1 MSKSHRKFLIAG
13 NWKMNKTAPDAV
25 ELVQQLHAEVG
36 KHNDV
41 AVAVCPPFTCLESV
55 ARALEGS
62 TIKLGAQNMHPEAS
76 GAYTGEISGDMLRTL
91 FVTYVILGH
100 SERRQYFA
108 ETDAFINRKV
118 LAALEANLCPILCV
132 GETLAEREAGK
143 TLDVVKTQLEN
154 GMTGVG
160 AAQVDRL
167 VIAYEPVWAIG
178 TGKTATPAMAQEVH
192 GTIRLLL
199 NSKLGAAAGVKVR
212 ILYGGSMKP
221 DNAETLLA
229 EPDIDGGLV
238 GGASLDAKGF
248 VKIIQAAQKQAKK
261 GT

>member
-1 MSKSHRKFLIAG
+1 MSKNLRKFLIAG
-13 NWKMNKTAPDAV
+13 NWKMHKTAPEAV
-25 ELVQQLHAEVG
+25 ELVQQLHTAVG
-36 KHNDV
+36 KETDV
-41 AVAVCPPFTCLESV
+41 TVAVCPPFTCLESV

-62 TIKLGAQNMHPEAS
+62 TIKLGAQNMHPEAF

-118 LAALEANLCPILCV
+118 LAALEANLNPILCV

-143 TLDVVKTQLEN
+143 TLDVVKRQMEN
-154 GMTGVG
+154 GMSGVG
-160 AAQVDRL
+160 AAHAERL

-178 TGKTATPAMAQEVH
+178 TGKTATPEMAQEVH

-199 NSKLGAAAGVKVR
+199 NSQLGAPAGAKVR

-221 DNAETLLA
+221 DNAEALLR
-229 EPDIDGGLV
+229 ETDIDGGLV

-248 VKIIQAAQKQAKK
+248 VKIIHAAQKQAKH
-261 GT
+261 

>member
-1 MSKSHRKFLIAG
+1 
-13 NWKMNKTAPDAV
+13 
-25 ELVQQLHAEVG
+25 
-36 KHNDV
+36 
-41 AVAVCPPFTCLESV
+41 
-55 ARALEGS
+55 
-62 TIKLGAQNMHPEAS
+62 
-76 GAYTGEISGDMLRTL
+76 LRTL

-118 LAALEANLCPILCV
+118 LAALEANLSPILCV

-143 TLDVVKTQLEN
+143 TLDVVKRQMEN
-154 GMTGVG
+154 GMAGIG
-160 AAQVDRL
+160 AAQAERL

-178 TGKTATPAMAQEVH
+178 TGKTATPDMAQEVH

-199 NSKLGAAAGVKVR
+199 NSQLGAPAAVKVR

-221 DNAETLLA
+221 DNAEALLK

-238 GGASLDAKGF
+238 GGASLDVKGF
-248 VKIIQAAQKQAKK
+248 VKIIHAAQKQAKH
-261 GT
+261 